1 MVGFGSIKP
10 NAGNNRNT
18 RIEEKIDLMKLTNK
32 WSTVRFVHS
41 RVLPTATHWFDIIGS
56 KSKEKVSI
64 SKMCV
69 GFDMEKES
77 HNSDDCPYC
86 KLGLTYSISYYAN
99 CIDRAAQ
106 EKKPRKIPKPTK
118 QELKTGFKDINS
130 ESWTPVRVLRIPS
143 SLAKKIQS
151 LKDLNIR
158 KSKTGEKKSYFV
170 DDVKYGADV
179 NIKYDAKA
187 AGTEKYQIQLAEK
200 SALTEEEQ
208 AYLIWDLSSEL
219 FNVETY
225 EQAQREIK
233 RTEILDS
240 DGKRINDDL
249 DDAEE
254 SVGSKKSKKQKY
266 ELPEDDDDDDSEL
279 DTDDDEDLDDEDE
292 PKSKKSKSKKKP
304 VEDDDEDLD
313 DDDDDEP
320 KSKKSNSKKKPV
332 EDDEDDEDF
341 DDDEDPPFDTDD
353 DEDLDDDEDEPPAK
367 SKKSKSNVKA
377 KKKPVVED
385 DDDEDFDDLDDD
397 EDDEPP
403 AKSKKKKPVDDD
415 DDEDFDD
422 LDDDEDEPP
431 AKSKKS
437 KSNVKAK
444 KKPVVEDDDDEDL
457 NDLDEDDDEPPV
469 KSKKKK

>member
-77 HNSDDCPYC
+77 HNADDCPYC

-99 CIDRAAQ
+99 CIDRTAQ
-106 EKKPRKIPKPTK
+106 ENKPRKIPKPTK

-266 ELPEDDDDDDSEL
+266 EIPEDDDDDDSEL
-279 DTDDDEDLDDEDE
+279 
-292 PKSKKSKSKKKP
+292 
-304 VEDDDEDLD
+304 
-313 DDDDDEP
+313 
-320 KSKKSNSKKKPV
+320 N
-332 EDDEDDEDF
+332 
-341 DDDEDPPFDTDD
+341 TDD
-353 DEDLDDDEDEPPAK
+353 DEDLDDDEPPAK
-367 SKKSKSNVKA
+367 SKKAKS

-431 AKSKKS
+431 AKSKKAKS
-437 KSNVKAK
+437 KPKSS
-444 KKPVVEDDDDEDL
+444 KKPVEDDDDEDL
-457 NDLDEDDDEPPV
+457 DDLDEDDDEPPV
-469 KSKKKK
+469 KSKKKKK

>member
-1 MVGFGSIKP
+1 MAGFGSIKP
-10 NAGNNRNT
+10 NVGNTRNT

-32 WSTVRFVHS
+32 WSTVRFMHS

-77 HNSDDCPYC
+77 HNADDCPYC

-99 CIDRAAQ
+99 CIDRTAQ
-106 EKKPRKIPKPTK
+106 ENKPRKIPKPTK
-118 QELKTGFKDINS
+118 QELKTGLKDINS

-208 AYLIWDLSSEL
+208 AYLIWDLSPEL
-219 FNVETY
+219 FNIETY

-249 DDAEE
+249 DDAED
-254 SVGSKKSKKQKY
+254 SVGSKKTKKKKY

-279 DTDDDEDLDDEDE
+279 DTDDDEDLDDDEDE
-292 PKSKKSKSKKKP
+292 PKSKKSKSKAK
-304 VEDDDEDLD
+304 
-313 DDDDDEP
+313 
-320 KSKKSNSKKKPV
+320 SKKKPV
-332 EDDEDDEDF
+332 EDDEDD
-341 DDDEDPPFDTDD
+341 
-353 DEDLDDDEDEPPAK
+353 DEDLDEE
-367 SKKSKSNVKA
+367 
-377 KKKPVVED
+377 
-385 DDDEDFDDLDDD
+385 
-397 EDDEPP
+397 
-403 AKSKKKKPVDDD
+403 
-415 DDEDFDD
+415 
-422 LDDDEDEPP
+422 
-431 AKSKKS
+431 
-437 KSNVKAK
+437 
-444 KKPVVEDDDDEDL
+444 
-457 NDLDEDDDEPPV
+457 DEPPV
-469 KSKKKK
+469 KPKKKKK